1 MFIPYFFAFLFLS
14 CLLERYD
21 AHYFDYN
28 TFLYLC
34 FSVFFSLFVFLSLFL
49 YLCFSIFVSLSLF
62 LYLCFS
68 IFVSLSLFLYLCFSV
83 SVSNPFFGLLLGQL
97 KIGFAWV
104 ITASCAWTVYK
115 KKIVKTNFSLYF
127 SIYSERDNI
136 FFAVYYCDIIKHL
149 FATFGSLSKR

>member
-1 MFIPYFFAFLFLS
+1 LFFHAHLSGIMPSTLIIILFS
-14 CLLERYD
+14 I
-21 AHYFDYN
+21 
-28 TFLYLC
+28 
-34 FSVFFSLFVFLSLFL
+34 FVSLSLFL

-68 IFVSLSLFLYLCFSV
+68 IFVSLSLFLYLCFSIFV
-83 SVSNPFFGLLLGQL
+83 SLSSNPFFGLLLGQL

-115 KKIVKTNFSLYF
+115 KKNRKNQFLSLF
-127 SIYSERDNI
+127 FNLQQTRHHI
-136 FFAVYYCDIIKHL
+136 FCCLLFAVYYCDIIKHL